1 MVSKWQIWDGAEDRP
16 VLAVRIR
23 HDAAQVRYD
32 VRVAPRV
39 GPEEHSLV
47 VVVIGVLYQ
56 VAGIRVKYFLIVISP
71 TRGVTILV
79 LNSDPEPNFQL
90 FGDSGSW
97 FESITKWNHNAHR
110 VLLFPA
116 WIRSQIFSFLAIRDP
131 VKSGIVTPLVPT
143 DCRCLVKYS
152 DLCMRFR
159 QKCVPGCPRWRASCG
174 GPSQPRWAPPCR
186 WSPTRPCRRSRR
198 RQCPGAA
205 WSPGECFTV
214 PFWICRFAFRHFNL
228 QISHLKPI

>member
-1 MVSKWQIWDGAEDRP
+1 MSRFWSWI
-16 VLAVRIR
+16 RIR
-23 HDAAQVRYD
+23 SQIFSFLVILDHDSNQLQ
-32 VRVAPRV
+32 
-39 GPEEHSLV
+39 S
-47 VVVIGVLYQ
+47 
-56 VAGIRVKYFLIVISP
+56 GI
-71 TRGVTILV
+71 
-79 LNSDPEPNFQL
+79 
-90 FGDSGSW
+90 
-97 FESITKWNHNAHR
+97 ITPIE

-214 PFWICRFAFRHFNL
+214 PFWIYSQYRL
-228 QISHLKPI
+228 